1 MSAQKKKVN
10 SREIAKTFM
19 SPTVHAFTLDNLK
32 GEEYGDVL
40 DMLFHEKEWTERIE
54 KRNRLYHGI
63 DRMPEQNRPAAIRAL
78 KDSDTWL
85 GYRLLQTLV
94 MKSVHVGTIE
104 HKPLKEYYAE
114 LPKDKESMAKQD
126 KISFLLNATVFLCD
140 IIESKIKDVN
150 TLLREL
156 FNDDSM
162 GFEQMDGVLI
172 ALRQMSDF
180 FEATRDKGSTAEKEI
195 FADYAESIE
204 KYMDGRM
211 KTYFERIKKIRLE
224 NSKK

>member
-78 KDSDTWL
+78 KDADTWL
-85 GYRLLQTLV
+85 GNRLLQTLV
-94 MKSVHVGTIE
+94 MKSVHVGTVE
-104 HKPLKEYYAE
+104 HKPLKE
-114 LPKDKESMAKQD
+114 
-126 KISFLLNATVFLCD
+126 
-140 IIESKIKDVN
+140 
-150 TLLREL
+150 
-156 FNDDSM
+156 
-162 GFEQMDGVLI
+162 
-172 ALRQMSDF
+172 
-180 FEATRDKGSTAEKEI
+180 
-195 FADYAESIE
+195 
-204 KYMDGRM
+204 
-211 KTYFERIKKIRLE
+211 
-224 NSKK
+224 

>member
-19 SPTVHAFTLDNLK
+19 NPTVHAFTLDNLK
-32 GEEYGDVL
+32 GEEYGAVL

-78 KDSDTWL
+78 KDADTWL
-85 GYRLLQTLV
+85 GNRLLQTLV
-94 MKSVHVGTIE
+94 MKSVHVGKIE

-114 LPKDKESMAKQD
+114 LPKDRESMAKQD

-211 KTYFERIKKIRLE
+211 KTYLERIKKIRLE